1 MINEI
6 LSIIISSKMQLHASP
21 SPKAIAFIQLLSIT
35 RKVFKFPQKAS
46 LYLDIIIEV
55 NEIGLK
61 NSLS

>member
-21 SPKAIAFIQLLSIT
+21 KAIAFIQLLSTTSKI
-35 RKVFKFPQKAS
+35 FKFPQKAS
-46 LYLDIIIEV
+46 LYSDIIIEV

>member
-21 SPKAIAFIQLLSIT
+21 KAIAFIQLLSTT

-55 NEIGLK
+55 NEIA
-61 NSLS
+61 